1 MTGVSPAI
9 KPGLPAQAVVLANR
23 STYLNTEF
31 LLQSGAR
38 FLNRSAPG
46 KRRVEGSAAPSHT
59 TFYLTFWKSLDQWL
73 LSGHFGNFE

>member
-46 KRRVEGSAAPSHT
+46 KESGGLRCSQPHHVLSDLLEVFRPVAFIGP
-59 TFYLTFWKSLDQWL
+59 FWKL
-73 LSGHFGNFE
+73 